1 MYTSFL
7 TWLARYFTTR
17 RIVLWLLFL
26 CPMVSGGIWN
36 LPDTSTDDA
45 ITMLSLYG
53 EIFDTLTT
61 LALAPSVLLGGWFL
75 SPDWTMGDI
84 FDLREK
90 FLEIWIIVSNLTYII
105 FAMLLLGM
113 AVIQIFGN
121 GDHTFALKKK
131 IRRFLIGILIVP
143 FTWLIVSFT
152 LSFVNQTVAVILAV
166 PLGIIE
172 NGKIKAF
179 DTPAIP
185 KEIDLTFTEA
195 DTSTLKCTKDNCW
208 TVNEFLVNDASP
220 YSILLIFF
228 YHTFRAYD
236 TTRLNVDD
244 VCKAKEG
251 QAATQGKD
259 CLKAMIDVLKNSLL
273 KIIFLI
279 GMLFLSLSLC
289 WVLLFRVFK
298 LWIYIVL
305 SPLFWLAFA
314 LADSGLWK
322 GYEGGWGGEGIQLG
336 SLSLKSFFWLAF
348 IPIYVTAVLAFWF
361 MAMAYIEEGISSS
374 ESKACSWQFMMNVCT
389 DENNTIIYVWAGGTN
404 EVKLVFGKMS
414 DFGVSEA
421 AAGAKTIF
429 IQVILSLVAIWLM
442 FAGIKAA
449 VWTDEITKSVF
460 APFDKLWWSV
470 MSAAKQLPSFLPIPN
485 ALKAMTPWWANTLS
499 NTIRDNVDKYQSARM
514 EDDKARTNISLN
526 PKLRKA
532 QSDIK
537 NADSVQEINN
547 LPEESKTTNL
557 ANQGTAGG
565 TLLKMKV
572 VKWFELSKDQPGA
585 TQEIKDG
592 ITRIVWEIK
601 WKSNSNIARELPG
614 ILTDT
619 DNKVLLDKM
628 KWMNWEVRKFVEK
641 LENDMRIVA
650 NIKADPLKATHKI
663 KNKKIVMISDSSADV
678 SLNDEQK
685 AAVKSILRPSW
696 ENIPDT
702 DPQQLEDALIK
713 LGIDKNAIDTLTHS
727 ERKDIKDQ
735 LLVVADWS
743 TPTPPANPPAPTRP
757 NP

>member
-1 MYTSFL
+1 
-7 TWLARYFTTR
+7 
-17 RIVLWLLFL
+17 
-26 CPMVSGGIWN
+26 
-36 LPDTSTDDA
+36 
-45 ITMLSLYG
+45 
-53 EIFDTLTT
+53 
-61 LALAPSVLLGGWFL
+61 
-75 SPDWTMGDI
+75 
-84 FDLREK
+84 
-90 FLEIWIIVSNLTYII
+90 
-105 FAMLLLGM
+105 
-113 AVIQIFGN
+113 
-121 GDHTFALKKK
+121 
-131 IRRFLIGILIVP
+131 
-143 FTWLIVSFT
+143 
-152 LSFVNQTVAVILAV
+152 
-166 PLGIIE
+166 
-172 NGKIKAF
+172 
-179 DTPAIP
+179 
-185 KEIDLTFTEA
+185 
-195 DTSTLKCTKDNCW
+195 
-208 TVNEFLVNDASP
+208 
-220 YSILLIFF
+220 
-228 YHTFRAYD
+228 
-236 TTRLNVDD
+236 
-244 VCKAKEG
+244 
-251 QAATQGKD
+251 
-259 CLKAMIDVLKNSLL
+259 
-273 KIIFLI
+273 
-279 GMLFLSLSLC
+279 
-289 WVLLFRVFK
+289 
-298 LWIYIVL
+298 
-305 SPLFWLAFA
+305 
-314 LADSGLWK
+314 
-322 GYEGGWGGEGIQLG
+322 
-336 SLSLKSFFWLAF
+336 
-348 IPIYVTAVLAFWF
+348 
-361 MAMAYIEEGISSS
+361 
-374 ESKACSWQFMMNVCT
+374 
-389 DENNTIIYVWAGGTN
+389 
-404 EVKLVFGKMS
+404 
-414 DFGVSEA
+414 
-421 AAGAKTIF
+421 
-429 IQVILSLVAIWLM
+429 
-442 FAGIKAA
+442 
-449 VWTDEITKSVF
+449 
-460 APFDKLWWSV
+460 
-470 MSAAKQLPSFLPIPN
+470 
-485 ALKAMTPWWANTLS
+485 
-499 NTIRDNVDKYQSARM
+499 M